1 MHPNNQSNVIYR
13 STIFVSNL
21 PYTTTSADLQKM
33 FSDIAPIRSAFVVT
47 EQGKSISKGVGYVAF
62 ALKEDAES
70 AFANISENG
79 MKLVGR
85 KLRVQWARSKE
96 KWKSEKAKSQEDAAT
111 HDVSESKD
119 DAEDDEGCLGSHSGE
134 DEEDRSLHNGEGD
147 EGKSLNS
154 GEDDEGRSLNSGE
167 ADEGRSLHSGEDDED
182 RSDLDDE
189 EENEEEGV
197 KPHLPQPEA
206 GETLFIRNIP
216 FNGTEDELRTL

>member
-79 MKLVGR
+79 IKLSGR

-96 KWKSEKAKSQEDAAT
+96 KWKS
-111 HDVSESKD
+111 
-119 DAEDDEGCLGSHSGE
+119 
-134 DEEDRSLHNGEGD
+134 
-147 EGKSLNS
+147 
-154 GEDDEGRSLNSGE
+154 
-167 ADEGRSLHSGEDDED
+167 
-182 RSDLDDE
+182 
-189 EENEEEGV
+189 
-197 KPHLPQPEA
+197 
-206 GETLFIRNIP
+206 
-216 FNGTEDELRTL
+216 